1 MGWLRSLSL
10 LSVLFA
16 GSVVTAQQQNWN
28 SNGYQFHQQPAT
40 SKNSWQDSNSATL
53 WERYSCRESNPVY
66 DCVFCDVSI
75 TRDTPGAY
83 FGEVEITHNSQKNLT
98 FKTSVVRKLPETLL
112 RSFGEVELLDLTAV
126 QLEEIVPNA
135 FTNGINI
142 RELYLGFNDIRE
154 LPQGVF
160 HNMSSLTKLALDQN
174 SLQRL
179 PRDIF
184 SGTPN
189 LTDLSFANNKLQLI
203 DDNTFQ
209 NVNNLQHLL
218 LNSNNLTHF
227 DLSLIPSL
235 IEGNVSSNLLT
246 TLAIPVNL
254 VVLDAS
260 HNRINTVTGSNNTK
274 LEKLFLQH
282 NNLTNIAWLHR
293 YSGLVVLD
301 LSYNELEKVTDL
313 HLKKLYRLE
322 QLYLSNNRLVALNL
336 NSPPIRTLK
345 ILDVRHN
352 HLLHVESNKDQFS
365 TLEQLYLDHNSI
377 ITLKLGSI
385 NKLQILTLSH
395 NDWDCKNLE
404 QLFEN
409 VSESV
414 INDSDR
420 YCKEN
425 YQHMRNICCKES
437 DKPYLDRQI
446 KQSLTN
452 VAEKLQHAEGPHTA
466 SNGSMAQLQV
476 ELNQLKRVN
485 ERLAQLLEQLQSEM
499 RWIRSRM
506 ETHCYV

>member
-1 MGWLRSLSL
+1 MGWLHSLSL

-16 GSVVTAQQQNWN
+16 GSVVTAQQRIWYYKA
-28 SNGYQFHQQPAT
+28 YQRQT
-40 SKNSWQDSNSATL
+40 STRYTQWK
-53 WERYSCRESNPVY
+53 RYSCRESSTSY
-66 DCVFCDVSI
+66 DCVFHDVSI
-75 TRDTPGAY
+75 DRNTPGAY
-83 FGEVEITHNSQKNLT
+83 FGDVEITQNSQKSLT
-98 FKTSVVRKLPETLL
+98 FKNSVVRKLSETLL
-112 RSFGEVELLDLTAV
+112 HSFGKVERLDLTAV

-160 HNMSSLTKLALDQN
+160 HNMRSLKSLMLDQN
-174 SLQRL
+174 SLERL

-189 LTDLSFANNKLQLI
+189 LTELSIANNKLQLI
-203 DDNTFQ
+203 DDNTFK
-209 NVNNLQHLL
+209 NVKKLKALL
-218 LNSNNLTHF
+218 LSNNNLTHF

-274 LEKLFLQH
+274 LEDLFLQH
-282 NNLTNIAWLHR
+282 NKLTNIAWLHR

-313 HLKKLYRLE
+313 HFKKLYRLE

-437 DKPYLDRQI
+437 DKPYLDRLK
-446 KQSLTN
+446 KQSLAN
-452 VAEKLQHAEGPHTA
+452 VAEKLQHAEEPHTA
-466 SNGSMAQLQV
+466 SDGSMAQLQV
-476 ELNQLKRVN
+476 ELNQLKCVN

-506 ETHCYV
+506 KTHCYV